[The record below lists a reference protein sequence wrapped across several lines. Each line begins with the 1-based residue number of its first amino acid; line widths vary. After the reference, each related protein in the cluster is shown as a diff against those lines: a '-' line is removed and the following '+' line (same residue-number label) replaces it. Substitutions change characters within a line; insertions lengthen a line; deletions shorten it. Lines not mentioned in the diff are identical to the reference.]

1 MPEPLSNPVV
11 PDAPEEAQVPAPS
24 QPEGRAP
31 TPVIQENGRATRE
44 LVDNKVLDWRKRA
57 ETKTGRPFQGP
68 QGEFKILRRPPKT
81 APVSR
86 DHPYVIKADPNGPFP
101 ECFAVLGR
109 HQWVKYRLPRTPW
122 LGSRTGH
129 LYRFVYNKI
138 TKDRKKILWLHRLV
152 AHCPKNRFVSFQNR
166 DER

>member
-1 MPEPLSNPVV
+1 MSEPLPNPVV
-11 PDAPEEAQVPAPS
+11 PDAPEEAPVSAP
-24 QPEGRAP
+24 P
-31 TPVIQENGRATRE
+31 
-44 LVDNKVLDWRKRA
+44 RA
-57 ETKTGRPFQGP
+57 EEQAPIRVLPRDPYAPRP
-68 QGEFKILRRPPKT
+68 RPPKT

-152 AHCPKNRFVSFQNR
+152 AHCPKNRFVSFKNR
-166 DER
+166 DERDLRPNNLRIVTVKPKPRLPK